1 MKRISEA
8 LSFQQVLA
16 PQSVSATTDKTTNY
30 VDSSGLE
37 EIAFLISTAALGDG
51 KSLTVSLLAS
61 GNSEGSGAEEVC
73 KAVFTDSV
81 GTAPRAAVVTYRPT
95 ALHGRYVAVKFQHDG
110 AAAVVCGVTAISS
123 GLYLPAGNDWVLTA

>member
-16 PQSVSATTDKTTNY
+16 PQSVAASTDKTTNY

-61 GNSEGSGAEEVC
+61 GNSEGSGAED
-73 KAVFTDSV
+73 VFTDSV